1 MGKRQKSPGNAGMKL
16 DFDSFYTSQWAE
28 RWTSIRAA
36 FSQDDIYYDLH
47 EGLLQSYFLD
57 PASVWATQLLPL
69 PESTQ
74 STCRVLDLCAAPGG
88 KSLVLIQRLAAAGID
103 FHLTANDRSSQR
115 RRRLHSVMD
124 QYLPAELRESIRISG
139 HDASRW
145 GLYEKNCYDMIIA
158 DVPCSSERHVV
169 NSPEHL
175 AKWSPARARRL
186 AQQAY
191 AILLAAIDA
200 AVPGGWILYST
211 CSVNKAEND
220 GVIERVLKRRKS
232 EIQVK
237 EIINLKDSVSHW
249 LPGIEATEHGA
260 QILPD
265 SCEGAG
271 PIFAGLLRKSP
282 L

>member
-1 MGKRQKSPGNAGMKL
+1 MKL
-16 DFDSFYTSQWAE
+16 DFDSFYISQWAE
-28 RWTSIRAA
+28 RWASIRAA
-36 FSQDDIYYDLH
+36 FNMDDIYFDLH
-47 EGLLQSYFLD
+47 EGLRQSYFLD
-57 PASVWATQLLPL
+57 PASVWAAELLPL
-69 PESTQ
+69 PENNQ
-74 STCRVLDLCAAPGG
+74 AACRILDLCAAPGG
-88 KSLVLIQRLAAAGID
+88 KSLVLIQRLAAAGIA

-124 QYLPAELRESIRISG
+124 QHLPADVRESVRISG

-145 GLYEKNCYDMIIA
+145 GLHEKNSYDLIIA
-158 DVPCSSERHVV
+158 DVPCSSERHVA

-175 AKWSPARARRL
+175 ARWSPARAKRL

-191 AILLAAIDA
+191 AILLAAVDA
-200 AVPGGWILYST
+200 ATPGGWILYST

-220 GVIERVLKRRKS
+220 GVIERVLKRRKG
-232 EIQVK
+232 EVVAE
-237 EIINLKDSVSHW
+237 EIINLKDSVPHW
-249 LPGIEATEHGA
+249 IPGIETSQYGA

-265 SCEGAG
+265 SCDGAG